1 MWKFLKY
8 VLTIGLVMTGII
20 ARGETSTVNRATL
33 IANFQSSTH
42 SVSWTTDDGHV
53 TFTLSGEGLYVDK
66 WLGSYY
72 FYLYAT
78 RYDTYTY
85 DLTWEVNDK
94 DSYGNSYYDIKVTRL
109 AFDVDRGSG
118 IDTHVTVGNGERS
131 GNIYFPANIPS
142 GGLSS
147 GDMNEGENGK
157 ITTLVETSDLAYTNI
172 SVNSITVTYELK
184 PRFIYDGSGDDGTQA
199 TKWEKADNWKFNEL
213 PTINDKVYI
222 LHDVVIQDKIAAY
235 QMKIEGS
242 SAVTIAPEGGL
253 TIGAGGIT
261 GATKDNLKLAAG
273 TSGSVKGKTGY
284 LKISPAYTGE
294 MPQATAE
301 LYSVAYF
308 DMNAEDRNNVGSW
321 QYVGSPMVKDEDV
334 LARTIF
340 TNSWI
345 YNWDEASGE
354 WQNNRKTLKLEPFK
368 GYATSQY
375 SNNDGML
382 INYKGQLEAQ
392 GDQVL
397 PLSYTA
403 ASPEAGVNV
412 LANSYAA
419 PIDITKFENTDF
431 LGAEATVYL
440 FNTGSKTDVA
450 NREGQDEDVNM
461 AGQYIS
467 IPIYLAGKDGR
478 PSVIPS
484 MQGFYVIA
492 TQAGATLKLN
502 YERLVWGATN
512 GNAPLRAP
520 QRTQE
525 ESRGSL
531 CIGLSAD
538 GWGDKLYLV
547 ESEDYNPAFENG
559 YDAHKM
565 MSGNL
570 NIYAIEGSDTLAV
583 DATNSIIG
591 TRIGVRTGDETAY
604 TMSFTHVESTDVPVL
619 WDIETDEKIAISE
632 GQQYTFFAEP
642 NSVITGRFMILEAE
656 APSVATGV
664 EDVQGDNVQGTKA
677 HKFVKDGQLFIL
689 KNGVLYDATGN
700 IVRK

>member
-1 MWKFLKY
+1 MRYFLKY

-42 SVSWTTDDGHV
+42 SVSWTGTDV
-53 TFTLSGEGLYVDK
+53 IFTLSGTNNSIYSYA
-66 WLGSYY
+66 GSS
-72 FYLYAT
+72 FYLANGHHIGVIPAFFPYNEGAEFT
-78 RYDTYTY
+78 ISWKVTKPD
-85 DLTWEVNDK
+85 
-94 DSYGNSYYDIKVTRL
+94 YDIEVSKVTMNT
-109 AFDVDRGSG
+109 DR
-118 IDTHVTVGNGERS
+118 
-131 GNIYFPANIPS
+131 AS
-142 GGLSS
+142 GGGIITM
-147 GDMNEGENGK
+147 GDGEPVDNTFWTGEQLIISTGSHVYTTEETIL
-157 ITTLVETSDLAYTNI
+157 ITFPKNVGGVWSQVD
-172 SVNSITVTYELK
+172 VNSITVTYELK

-284 LKISPAYTGE
+284 LKISPYASTP
-294 MPQATAE
+294 MPEATVE
-301 LYSVAYF
+301 LYSIAYF
-308 DMNAEDRNNVGSW
+308 DMAAINRNNVGSW

-375 SNNDGML
+375 SSGAGML
-382 INYKGQLEAQ
+382 ISRKGQLVANSAQ
-392 GDQVL
+392 EL
-397 PLSYTA
+397 NLAYTPT
-403 ASPEAGVNV
+403 SPEKGVNV

-419 PIDITKFENTDF
+419 PIDITKFESADF
-431 LGAEATVYL
+431 SGAEATVYL

-525 ESRGSL
+525 ENRGSL

>member
-1 MWKFLKY
+1 MRYFLKY

-33 IANFQSSTH
+33 VANFDNDAK

-53 TFTLSGEGLYVDK
+53 TFTFRGDK
-66 WLGSYY
+66 LKTQWYITTF

-131 GNIYFPANIPS
+131 GNIYFSANIPS

-157 ITTLVETSDLAYTNI
+157 ITTLVETSDLVYTNI

-184 PRFIYDGSGDDGTQA
+184 PRFIYDGSGDDGTQV

-222 LHDVVIQDKIAAY
+222 LHDVVIQDEIAAY

-261 GATKDNLKLAAG
+261 GATDDNLKLAAG

-308 DMNAEDRNNVGSW
+308 DMTAEDRNNVGSW
-321 QYVGSPMVKDEDV
+321 QYVGSPMKKEESV
-334 LARTIF
+334 LARTVF

-354 WQNNRKTLKLEPFK
+354 WKNNRKTLVLEPFK

-375 SNNDGML
+375 SNDGGML

-392 GDQVL
+392 GDRVL
-397 PLSYTA
+397 QLSYTA

-419 PIDITKFENTDF
+419 PIDITKFENADF
-431 LGAEATVYL
+431 SGAEATVYL
-440 FNTGSKTDVA
+440 FNTGSKNNAAEAGGIND
-450 NREGQDEDVNM
+450 
-461 AGQYIS
+461 AGQYIAV
-467 IPIYLAGKDGR
+467 PIHLAGTDGR
-478 PSVIPS
+478 PSLIPS
-484 MQGFYVIA
+484 MQGFYVLA
-492 TQAGATLKLN
+492 KQAGATLTLN
-502 YERLVWGATN
+502 YERLVWGAAN
-512 GNAPLRAP
+512 GNAALRAP
-520 QRTQE
+520 QGVREQGMGT
-525 ESRGSL
+525 L

-538 GWGDKLYLV
+538 GWGDRLYLT
-547 ESEDYNPAFENG
+547 ENEAYTTAFENG

-604 TMSFTHVESTDVPVL
+604 TITFCQVDSERDL
-619 WDIETDEKIAISE
+619 ALRDIETDEEIDIRE
-632 GQQYTFFAEP
+632 GQTYTFFAEP
-642 NSVITGRFMILEAE
+642 NSVIAGRFVIVEAGGQ
-656 APSVATGV
+656 PITTGIGNDGLMNGGV
-664 EDVQGDNVQGTKA
+664 MNSA
-677 HKFVKDGQLFIL
+677 KFIKDGQLYIL
-689 KNGVLYDATGN
+689 RSGVLYNATGS